1 MKRTVAVFVMI
12 IMILLLSAVPALAE
26 DAPVGII
33 GAMESEVSMILDS
46 MENAGMEEISGMQ
59 FWSGTIHGCPA
70 VLVQCGVGKVNAAMA
85 AQTLAVHYGACAI
98 INTGVAGA
106 LDERLNVGDL
116 VISTDAVQHDFDLG
130 SLSLEGANAASPIK
144 ADPEMRQKALRA
156 AKKVAAK
163 VQVFEG
169 RICSGD
175 QFIAGH
181 AKKQSLVERFGG
193 YCCEME
199 GGAVAQ
205 ACQLSGVPFVIIRA
219 ISDKADDSGEVSF
232 SAFADAVAR
241 RSAAIVSDMLENFH
255 K

>member
-1 MKRTVAVFVMI
+1 MFKVDDIVFDRHIPELNPETTTGV
-12 IMILLLSAVPALAE
+12 
-26 DAPVGII
+26 I
-33 GAMESEVSMILDS
+33 GAMESEINLLREAMQVQKT
-46 MENAGMEEISGMQ
+46 ENIAGMVFYQGYLDR
-59 FWSGTIHGCPA
+59 HPV
-70 VLVQCGVGKVNAAMA
+70 VLVKCGVGKVNAAVCT
-85 AQTLAVHYGACAI
+85 QTLILRYGVERV

-106 LDERLNVGDL
+106 LDKHVNLGDII
-116 VISTDAVQHDFDLG
+116 ISTDAVQHDFDLG

-156 AKKVAAK
+156 AKKVAAN